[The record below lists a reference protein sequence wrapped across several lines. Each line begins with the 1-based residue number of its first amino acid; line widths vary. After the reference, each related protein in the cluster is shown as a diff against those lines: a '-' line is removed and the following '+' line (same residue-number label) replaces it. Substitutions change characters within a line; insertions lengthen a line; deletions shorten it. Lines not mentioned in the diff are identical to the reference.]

1 MPMQP
6 KGYPKV
12 DPGSHPLL
20 VTMTADQVQETVR
33 RAIER
38 VPGAIGLNNHM
49 GSQFTENIR
58 GMHAALSAIKAKGLF
73 FLDSRTTAETVG
85 EGEAQRVGLR
95 FYKRDV
101 FLDNEQNVT
110 AVLLQLRKAE
120 ALARSRG
127 HAIAIGHPHQETLA
141 AIKKW
146 LKEKDDSVSVVPLSA
161 LPAR

>member
-1 MPMQP
+1 
-6 KGYPKV
+6 
-12 DPGSHPLL
+12 
-20 VTMTADQVQETVR
+20 MTADQVQETVR

-49 GSQFTENIR
+49 GSQFTENVR
-58 GMHAALSAIKAKGLF
+58 GMHAALAAIKAKGLF
-73 FLDSRTTAETVG
+73 FLDSRTTADTVG

-95 FYKRDV
+95 FHKRDV

-146 LKEKDDSVSVVPLSA
+146 LKEKDDSVSVVPLAA